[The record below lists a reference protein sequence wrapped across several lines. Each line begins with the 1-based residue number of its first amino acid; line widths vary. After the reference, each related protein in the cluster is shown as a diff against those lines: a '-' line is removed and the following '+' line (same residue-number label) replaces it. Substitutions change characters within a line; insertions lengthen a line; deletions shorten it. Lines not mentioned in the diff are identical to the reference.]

1 MKVRKAIILAGGFGT
16 RLLPATKTIPKEMIN
31 LVDKPAIQYLVE
43 ECVNSGVEE
52 VLIVTSR
59 NKSSIE
65 DWFDNSPE
73 LESFLTEKNKINQL
87 EEIKNIKSK
96 ANIYFIRQKE
106 PLGTGHAVLCG
117 KSFIGDEPFA
127 VILGDDIIYSEN
139 PSINQLIDVY
149 KRNNSSVLGIREVEK
164 SEVNKYGIVELNKIN
179 EQDFKVSSII
189 EKPKIEESPSN
200 MAVIGRYI
208 LTPKIF
214 KCLEKVEFNIGGEIE
229 LTEAIKKLMIEKEVH
244 ACKIEGKIYDLG
256 DKLGYLK
263 ATTEYALRHTLLK
276 NDYKDYLIELIKE
289 IDLH

>member
-96 ANIYFIRQKE
+96 ANIYFKRQKE

-164 SEVNKYGIVELNKIN
+164 SEVNKYGIVGLNKIN

-189 EKPKIEESPSN
+189 EKPKIQESPSN

-229 LTEAIKKLMIEKEVH
+229 LTEAIKKLMIEEEVH
-244 ACKIEGKIYDLG
+244 ACKIKGKIYDLG

>member
-164 SEVNKYGIVELNKIN
+164 SEVNKYGIVGLNKIN

-189 EKPKIEESPSN
+189 EKPKIQESPSN

-229 LTEAIKKLMIEKEVH
+229 LTEAIKKLMIEEEVH
-244 ACKIEGKIYDLG
+244 ACKIKGKIYDLG

>member
-43 ECVNSGVEE
+43 ECASSGIEE

-73 LESFLTEKNKINQL
+73 LERFLIEKNKTNQL
-87 EEIKNIKSK
+87 EEIKSIKSK

-139 PSINQLIDVY
+139 PSINQLINVY
-149 KRNNSSVLGIREVEK
+149 KRNKSSVLSIREVEE
-164 SEVNKYGIVELNKIN
+164 SEVNKYGIVGLNKIN

-189 EKPKIEESPSN
+189 EKPKIEEAPSN

-214 KCLEKVEFNIGGEIE
+214 RCLEDVELNTNGEME
-229 LTEAIKKLMIEKEVH
+229 LTEAIKKLMIEEEVH

-263 ATTEYALRHTLLK
+263 ATTEYALRHNLLK